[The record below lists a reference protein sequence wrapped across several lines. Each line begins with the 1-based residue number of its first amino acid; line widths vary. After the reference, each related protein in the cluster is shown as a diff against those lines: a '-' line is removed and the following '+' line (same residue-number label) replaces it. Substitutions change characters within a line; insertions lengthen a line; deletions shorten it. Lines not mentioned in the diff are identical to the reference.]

1 MSKSENIRLVGQNKI
16 NILARITNDLKNA
29 LLNKTYKILPK
40 DEAGLCAA
48 LLLGD
53 KSKINNDIENSL
65 ERRVCHICLL
75 FQEHIYHIYY

>member
-53 KSKINNDIENSL
+53 KK
-65 ERRVCHICLL
+65 
-75 FQEHIYHIYY
+75 